1 MMDQNKNYFIAIG
14 LSVLILIAWQ
24 FLYVNPK
31 IEEERLRQ
39 EALQQEQTAQQ
50 TPQSDATGTD
60 TPAAGTGALAAGCGG
75 ATPEGVAPLGT
86 FTPPRTR
93 LAPLPVTINRC
104 TSCCRI

>member
-39 EALQQEQTAQQ
+39 EALQQEQTAQ
-50 TPQSDATGTD
+50 AI
-60 TPAAGTGALAAGCGG
+60 ALMLR
-75 ATPEGVAPLGT
+75 PL
-86 FTPPRTR
+86 
-93 LAPLPVTINRC
+93 
-104 TSCCRI
+104 RIKVR